1 MLTVLAR
8 LNYQKIIPARE
19 KVRTKIL
26 HDRTHYRGR
35 FFFAIL
41 QNFCEHRCRRRFSV
55 RAGYSYSTHHLR
67 DFAECFERFGEF
79 PSYLFDNENGIDD
92 LLSQT
97 IEDLQKDPAI
107 TIAMKK
113 GIDLL
118 LGRLPSQDI
127 ALSKLA

>member
-1 MLTVLAR
+1 MKETLKPAKFNFEEMKAR
-8 LNYQKIIPARE
+8 AISTDSE
-19 KVRTKIL
+19 VRKNVFIEYF
-26 HDRTHYRGR
+26 D
-35 FFFAIL
+35 
-41 QNFCEHRCRRRFSV
+41 
-55 RAGYSYSTHHLR
+55 
-67 DFAECFERFGEF
+67 RFGEF
-79 PSYLFDNENGIDD
+79 PSYLFDNEKGIDG

>member
-1 MLTVLAR
+1 MKAR
-8 LNYQKIIPARE
+8 AISTDSE
-19 KVRTKIL
+19 VRKNVFIEYF
-26 HDRTHYRGR
+26 D
-35 FFFAIL
+35 
-41 QNFCEHRCRRRFSV
+41 
-55 RAGYSYSTHHLR
+55 
-67 DFAECFERFGEF
+67 RFGEF
-79 PSYLFDNENGIDD
+79 PSYLFDNENGIDG

>member
-1 MLTVLAR
+1 MKAAATSTDSD
-8 LNYQKIIPARE
+8 
-19 KVRTKIL
+19 VRKNVFIE
-26 HDRTHYRGR
+26 Y
-35 FFFAIL
+35 
-41 QNFCEHRCRRRFSV
+41 
-55 RAGYSYSTHHLR
+55 
-67 DFAECFERFGEF
+67 FERFGEF